1 MPPPNSTR
9 NGALITETVV
19 EEPESRDSSE
29 LPSPDLPSP
38 GTVASL
44 YLSKTSSRAK
54 TQQTQYVG
62 LRQSNESNVDAF
74 GNFQWQEL
82 PAAAGTAIPPSQAP
96 SRKNPALGASGKE
109 PNPSGSRRPSVW
121 TRSKSLAEN
130 YFKPDASTEQG
141 RGQSYFKPRTEVTAV
156 GLNTTNTSGS
166 EWPQSAPNSA
176 FNFGRRRSS
185 AGLVAPDSLAPA
197 SSRTDSRNH
206 SLPSQLRSASASQET
221 GLKSHQNKP
230 DRRREKRLSIT
241 EYVRPS
247 VSAEGGRR
255 NSGTY
260 PTTSTSARGS
270 QSTTVSRKSEEA
282 AVDAKVSAIS
292 GKPPFKYSN
301 IWAPPVK
308 SGSPAQSLVARH
320 PSASEEALGRSKTR
334 ASIAVFE
341 KAIPKPGVY
350 FRSRRINEKFTD
362 RSWLKQKKDPR
373 QRWLSMFPL
382 LGIILGLIIAGVYIF
397 LGVRSVPQ
405 HKYCMIY
412 EDDFTSGTLNPDV
425 WTKEVEVG
433 GFGNGQFEETTATDE
448 NVFIKDSILHIQP
461 TLQDV
466 NLLTHNHTLNLTK
479 LGTCTSNLWSNCV
492 AVTNT
497 TNGTII
503 NPVKSGR
510 INTKK
515 GANLKYGR
523 IEVVAKM
530 PQGDWLWPAIWM
542 LPKDSVY
549 GVWPQSGEI
558 DIAESR
564 GNNFTYPEGG
574 DNVMS
579 SALHWGPDSTNDAW
593 WRTYRKQS
601 ALHSTFSEQFHTFG
615 LEWSEKYLYT
625 YLDSRLLQVLYN
637 KFNTPF
643 WKRGQ
648 FPLSEANGTAI
659 VDPWS
664 QSGDAAPFDEDF
676 YLILNVAVGGTN
688 GWFKDGVNSKPW
700 VDTSTLAKSE
710 FWAAKDSW
718 YPTWQNTHGS
728 SLQVKSVRMWQQQ
741 GYNGCAGNAKSIS
754 HMASSSVE

>member
-1 MPPPNSTR
+1 MPQMPPPNSTR

-19 EEPESRDSSE
+19 EEPESRDSS
-29 LPSPDLPSP
+29 DQPSP
-38 GTVASL
+38 GTPVAPS
-44 YLSKTSSRAK
+44 YFGKSSSQEK
-54 TQQTQYVG
+54 TQQTPYVG
-62 LRQSNESNVDAF
+62 LRQSDESNVDTF
-74 GNFQWQEL
+74 GSFQWQEP
-82 PAAAGTAIPPSQAP
+82 PAPAGTATPPSQAP
-96 SRKNPALGASGKE
+96 GRKNHSLGASGKD
-109 PNPSGSRRPSVW
+109 PNPPGSRRPSVW

-130 YFKPDASTEQG
+130 YLKPDASTEQG
-141 RGQSYFKPRTEVTAV
+141 RGQSYFKPRPEVTAV
-156 GLNTTNTSGS
+156 GINSANTSGVQ
-166 EWPQSAPNSA
+166 WQPSATNSA
-176 FNFGRRRSS
+176 FDSGRRRSS
-185 AGLVAPDSLAPA
+185 AGLVASNSLAPV
-197 SSRTDSRNH
+197 SSRKGSRNN
-206 SLPSQLRSASASQET
+206 SLPLQPRSASASQEA
-221 GLKSHQNKP
+221 GPKSLQNKP

-241 EYVRPS
+241 EYVKPG
-247 VSAEGGRR
+247 VSAERARR
-255 NSGTY
+255 NSSTIQ
-260 PTTSTSARGS
+260 TTNTRGS

-282 AVDAKVSAIS
+282 AVDAPVSVIS
-292 GKPPFKYSN
+292 SKSPFRNHS
-301 IWAPPVK
+301 IWGSAVK
-308 SGSPAQSLVARH
+308 SGSPAQSLFPRH
-320 PSASEEALGRSKTR
+320 FSTSEEPLGRSKTR

-341 KAIPKPGVY
+341 KAVPKPGVY
-350 FRSRRINEKFTD
+350 FRSRRINEKPTD
-362 RSWLKQKKDPR
+362 RSWLQQKKDPR

-382 LGIILGLIIAGVYIF
+382 IGIILGLIIAGVYIF

-412 EDDFTSGTLNPDV
+412 EDDFTSGTLDPDV

-466 NLLTHNHTLNLTK
+466 DLLTHNHTLNLTK
-479 LGTCTSNLWSNCV
+479 LGTCTSDLWSNCV

-542 LPKDSVY
+542 LPTASEY
-549 GVWPQSGEI
+549 GEWPRSGEI
-558 DIAESR
+558 DIVESR
-564 GNNFTYPEGG
+564 GNNFTYPQGG

-579 SALHWGPDSTNDAW
+579 SALHWGPDSNNDAW

-643 WKRGQ
+643 WKRGD
-648 FPLSEANGTAI
+648 FPLSDANGTAI
-659 VDPWS
+659 LDPWS
-664 QSGDAAPFDEDF
+664 QNGNAAPFDQEF

-741 GYNGCAGNAKSIS
+741 GYNGCAGNARGIN
-754 HMASSSVE
+754 HMAGSSVE